1 MYIPIKTDTNHGQTT
16 TTFVNTDNVA
26 KIDVVEQDMT
36 ISYHF
41 ISADDLT
48 LGSLVVN
55 INDRE
60 QVNMMTN
67 LLYARPEQ

>member
-1 MYIPIKTDTNHGQTT
+1 MYIPLKTDSNRGQTKT
-16 TTFVNTDNVA
+16 TYINTDNVA

-36 ISYHF
+36 ISYDF

-55 INDRE
+55 VNDRE
-60 QVNMMTN
+60 QIDMMTN
-67 LLYARPEQ
+67 LLYGRP